1 MVALFVL
8 GTGTAATR
16 STDTPPVAIGQQA
29 AGVMSLSAGLEKAL
43 SPPAEAAGQDAPAA
57 VLAAAP
63 PPAETPIAPPPERFE
78 APPAP
83 PPPPPPLLVE
93 PPPVSG
99 PVPPGTGTWAV
110 IIGINDYPGTGNDLR
125 SAVADADDMETAL
138 AGMGVPADQR
148 LVLRDGQA
156 TAGRI
161 REAVEWLVAR
171 AGPDSTSVF
180 FYGGHVRKVG
190 VGSEALVGA
199 DGGLVGDRDLG
210 NRLAFLRSGKAWIAI
225 AGCYGG
231 GFTEVLAP
239 GRILT
244 GAAAANDLA
253 WESEEYGRSF
263 LVQYMVREAMIQRK
277 APDSVQSAF
286 NYAVAQLLQ
295 KHPAR
300 IPVQI
305 DLSLG
310 PLDLRPLLSVAV
322 PPPTTIPLPLTP
334 PSTAPC
340 RILLLLACRN

>member
-1 MVALFVL
+1 MA
-8 GTGTAATR
+8 
-16 STDTPPVAIGQQA
+16 
-29 AGVMSLSAGLEKAL
+29 LSAGLEQAM
-43 SPPAEAAGQDAPAA
+43 APAA
-57 VLAAAP
+57 VAAASVAP
-63 PPAETPIAPPPERFE
+63 DAAPVGAPAPAEVPIAPPPKRFE

-110 IIGINDYPGTGNDLR
+110 IVGINDYPGTGNDLR
-125 SAVADADDMETAL
+125 SAVADADDVETAL
-138 AGMGVPADQR
+138 ATMGVPADQR

-180 FYGGHVRKVG
+180 FYGGHVRKIG
-190 VGSEALVGA
+190 VASEALVGA
-199 DGGLVGDRDLG
+199 DGGLVADRDLG
-210 NRLAFLRSGKAWIAI
+210 NRLAVLRSGKAWIAI

-239 GRILT
+239 GRVLT
-244 GAAAANDLA
+244 GAAPANELA
-253 WESEEYGRSF
+253 WESAEYGRSF

-277 APDSVQSAF
+277 APDSVQAAF
-286 NYAVAQLLQ
+286 NYAVAELLR

-310 PLDLRPLLSVAV
+310 PLDLRPLLSAATA
-322 PPPTTIPLPLTP
+322 PPTTIPLPVTP